1 MTKPSTETV
10 HARED
15 RVSIPTYPEQPPD
28 KNPIFLE
35 KRVYQGSSGKVYPN
49 PFTDRVS
56 NEKTEK
62 TYQAVFLENEY
73 IRLMIL
79 PEIGGR
85 IHVGQDKT
93 NGYDFFYRQNVI
105 KPALV
110 GLLGPW
116 ISGGVEFNWPQ
127 HHRPSTYMPVQ
138 HTIERHD
145 DGSTT
150 VWLNEH
156 DPMQRMKGMVG
167 ICLHPGKSYIEAKV
181 RLYNR
186 TPFVQSFLWWANV
199 GVRVHDQYQ
208 AFFPPDVT
216 HVVDHAKRAV
226 SSFPIARDFYYGV
239 DYRKGVDISW
249 YKNIPVPTSYMVT
262 GSKHDFF
269 GGYDHKR
276 QAGLVH
282 VANHHIA
289 PGKKL
294 WTWGNAEFGYAWDR
308 NLTDSDG
315 PYVELMAGVFTD
327 NQPDFSWLQPYETR
341 TWSQFWYPIREI
353 GPAKNAN
360 RYAAI
365 SVEQAGEQ
373 VKIGVCVTEPF
384 PGAKVAI
391 SVNGN
396 SVCEQLVDLAP
407 GKGFVQTFSVE
418 SDSMVR
424 VIANGG
430 NEIIRYVPEKP
441 RAPASLPA
449 PASEPPD
456 PKDISSND
464 ELYVTGVHLE
474 QYRHATRYPEPY
486 WEEALRRDP
495 WDSRCNTELGLLKL
509 RRGELR
515 EAEQSFGRAIQ
526 RLTRRNPNP
535 ADSDA
540 YYYLGVTLQYQGR
553 WEQAYSAY
561 YKAVWNYAWQSAGYY
576 RLAQIDCCRG
586 QFDVALDHLTRSL
599 ATNAGHLNSR
609 NLKTAV
615 LRSVGRCKEAKTYV
629 SETIGMD
636 PLDFWSRNEMR
647 LLCEAEHGKCTDEHR
662 QAMKVNVQ
670 QQLDVAFDY
679 AAAAFWNEA
688 TGILSGAAASGVAQH
703 PVVLYALGDFA
714 QHAGDRA
721 AAARHR
727 AAAAKAS
734 PDYCFP
740 SRIEEMNV
748 LQLALDANP
757 ADAKAHY
764 YLGNLLHDKKRHEEA
779 IHEWEASVDLDASF
793 SIPWRN
799 LGIAYFNVR
808 KDAQRALAAYEK
820 AFALDPQDARLL
832 YELDQLRKRMG
843 VPATRRL
850 AILEQHPDLV
860 THRDDLTVELITLL
874 NETGQPQK
882 ALDKLSS
889 RRFNPWEGGEGL
901 VSGQY
906 VWAHLLLGRRRF
918 ESGQAEE
925 ALTHFAAAREYP
937 HNLGEGK
944 HLLTPE
950 THLDYFA
957 GVAFSQLGREDE
969 ARRYWNAAVEGDPP
983 IAWMTYYRALSYRA
997 LGRRSEAKRTLDAM
1011 RTFAERQ
1018 LQAEVKIDYFAT
1030 SLPNFLLFEDD
1041 LQKRN
1046 QIDGLFILALA
1057 GLGEDKTKPATALF
1071 KQVFAMD
1078 SNHLAAQEEL
1088 RCLGEISGKPAEALS
1103 PH

>member
-1 MTKPSTETV
+1 METV
-10 HARED
+10 HAWED
-15 RVSIPTYPEQPPD
+15 RVNIPTYPEQAPD
-28 KNPIFLE
+28 KNPMFLE

-56 NEKTEK
+56 NEKIDK
-62 TYQAVFLENEY
+62 TYEAVFLENEY

-138 HTIERHD
+138 HAIEQHN
-145 DGSTT
+145 DGSVT

-186 TPFVQSFLWWANV
+186 TPFVQTFLWWANV
-199 GVRVHDQYQ
+199 GVHVHEQYQ

-216 HVVDHAKRAV
+216 YVADHAKRAI
-226 SSFPIARDFYYGV
+226 SSFPVARDFYYGV

-262 GSKHDFF
+262 ESKYDFF

-276 QAGLVH
+276 KAGLVH

-315 PYVELMAGVFTD
+315 PYVELMAGVYTD

-341 TWSQFWYPIREI
+341 TWSQFWYPIQEI

-360 RYAAI
+360 RYAAV
-365 SVEQAGEQ
+365 SVEREGKQGMK
-373 VKIGVCVTEPF
+373 VGVCVTEPF

-396 SVCEQLVDLAP
+396 TVREQLVDLAP

-418 SDSMVR
+418 SGSTVR
-424 VIANGG
+424 VIANDGR
-430 NEIIRYVPEKP
+430 EIIRHAPEKLHS
-441 RAPASLPA
+441 PASLPA

-464 ELYVTGVHLE
+464 ELYITGVHLE

-495 WDSRCNTELGLLKL
+495 MDSRCNTELGLLKL

-515 EAEQSFGRAIQ
+515 EAEQYFRRAIQ

-540 YYYLGVTLQYQGR
+540 HYYLGVTLHYQGR
-553 WEQAYSAY
+553 FEEAYSAY
-561 YKAVWNYAWQSAGYY
+561 YKAVWNCACQSAGYY

-586 QFDVALDHLTRSL
+586 QFNTALGHLERSL

-609 NLKTAV
+609 NLKTAA
-615 LRSVGRCKEAKTYV
+615 LRSLGRCQEAEAYV
-629 SETIGMD
+629 SETISMD
-636 PLDFWSRNEMR
+636 PLDFWSRNE
-647 LLCEAEHGKCTDEHR
+647 LLLLSKVGYQKSTDE
-662 QAMKVNVQ
+662 QILLSLKGNVQ
-670 QQLDVAFDY
+670 LQLDVAFDY
-679 AAAAFWNEA
+679 VEAGFWNEA
-688 TGILSGAAASGVAQH
+688 AGILSRVVANQEAVH
-703 PVVLYALGDFA
+703 PMVLYALGDFA
-714 QHAGDRA
+714 QRAGDTA
-721 AAARHR
+721 AVQYR

-748 LQLALDANP
+748 LKAALEANP
-757 ADAKAHY
+757 ADAKARY
-764 YLGNLLHDKKRHEEA
+764 YLGNLFYDKKRYEEA
-779 IHEWEASVDLDASF
+779 ISEWEESVDLDGSF

-799 LGIAYFNVR
+799 LGMAYFNVR
-808 KDAQRALAAYEK
+808 KDAQRALTAYEK
-820 AFALDPQDARLL
+820 AFALNPGDARLL

-843 VPATRRL
+843 VAAAQRL
-850 AILEQHPDLV
+850 ATLEQHPDLV
-860 THRDDLTVELITLL
+860 AHRDDLTVEVITLL
-874 NETGQPQK
+874 NQTSQPQK
-882 ALDKLSS
+882 ALTLLSS

-906 VWAHLLLGRRRF
+906 VWTHLLLGRSRL

-925 ALTHFAAAREYP
+925 ALKHFAAARDYP

-957 GVAFSQLGREDE
+957 GVALSQLGCEEE
-969 ARRYWNAAVEGDPP
+969 AREYWSKAVEGEAP
-983 IAWMTYYRALSYRA
+983 ITWMTYYQVLSYRA
-997 LGRRSEAKRTLDAM
+997 LGRRTDAKRTLDSM
-1011 RTFAERQ
+1011 RNFAERQ
-1018 LQAEVKIDYFAT
+1018 MQAEVKIDYFAT

-1046 QIDGLFILALA
+1046 QIDCLFILALA
-1057 GLGEDKTKPATALF
+1057 ELGEEKAERATALF
-1071 KQVFAMD
+1071 KQILAMD
-1078 SNHLAAQEEL
+1078 GNHLAAHEEL
-1088 RCLGEISGKPAEALS
+1088 RCLGEIFGEPAEALH